1 VRASLFRHP
10 QVYPTP
16 PGDKLSAPVGETDHV
31 ARTFGVEEEL
41 MLVDPV
47 SGTPASA
54 GDTVHDAAVQRLGAN
69 ADRLVEREFKMEQT
83 EIGSTPTDDVVAL
96 RDELLAVRRTVA
108 AAAGSTGVHVVA
120 IATNPFVVNPT
131 LTENERYARM
141 AEMYG
146 IIAAQQLTCGQHIHV
161 AIDSAE
167 EGVAALDRI
176 RGWLPL
182 LVALSANSPYWQ
194 GRDTGYASY
203 RSIAWGQWPTAGPT
217 ETFGTVEGYHR
228 AISDLQTTGAAMDDG
243 MIYFDARLSA
253 SYPTLEIRV
262 PDVSM
267 DVGDSALIAAL
278 ARALVDTASAE
289 WRHGHPAEPI
299 RIEVL
304 RGAAWRAARF
314 GLTGEL
320 HDHRSRTLV
329 PAWAMID
336 ALVQH
341 VLRALRAN
349 GDLDFVLA
357 GIDRLRGRG
366 TGADVQRAEFARRG
380 LLMDVVQLA
389 AQRTLE

>member
-1 VRASLFRHP
+1 M
-10 QVYPTP
+10 T
-16 PGDKLSAPVGETDHV
+16 
-31 ARTFGVEEEL
+31 RTVGVEEEL

-47 SGTPASA
+47 LGTPLSA
-54 GDTVHDAAVQRLGAN
+54 GDSVHDAAVQWLGAD
-69 ADRLVEREFKMEQT
+69 ADHLVEREFKMEQT
-83 EIGSTPTDDVVAL
+83 EIGSTPTTDVVAL
-96 RDELLAVRRTVA
+96 CDELRTVRRTVA

-120 IATNPFVVNPT
+120 VATSPFEVNPT

-141 AEMYG
+141 ADMFG

-161 AIDSAE
+161 AIESAE
-167 EGVAALDRI
+167 EGVAVLDRI

-194 GRDTGYASY
+194 GKDTGYASY

-217 ETFGTVEGYHR
+217 ETFGSVEGYQR
-228 AISDLQTTGAAMDDG
+228 AINDLLATGAAMDDG

-262 PDVSM
+262 PDVCM
-267 DVGDSALIAAL
+267 DVRDSTLIAAL
-278 ARALVDTASAE
+278 ARALVDTASAQ
-289 WRHGHPAEPI
+289 WRHGHPVDPI

-314 GLTGEL
+314 GLCGDL
-320 HDHRSRTLV
+320 LDHRTRELV

-341 VLRALRAN
+341 VLHALRVN

-357 GIDRLRGRG
+357 GIDGLRGRG

>member
-1 VRASLFRHP
+1 M
-10 QVYPTP
+10 
-16 PGDKLSAPVGETDHV
+16 
-31 ARTFGVEEEL
+31 ARTVGVEEEL

-54 GDTVHDAAVQRLGAN
+54 GDVVHEAAVEALGAA
-69 ADRLVEREFKMEQT
+69 ADHLVEREFKMEQT
-83 EIGSTPTDDVVAL
+83 EIGSTPTIDVAAL
-96 RDELLAVRRTVA
+96 GTELLAVRRTVA

-120 IATNPFVVNPT
+120 VATNPFTVNPT
-131 LTENERYARM
+131 LTKNERYARM
-141 AEMYG
+141 AEMFG

-161 AIDSAE
+161 AIESPE
-167 EGVAALDRI
+167 EGVAVLDRI

-182 LVALSANSPYWQ
+182 LVAMSANSPYWQ
-194 GRDTGYASY
+194 GQDTGYASY

-217 ETFGTVEGYHR
+217 ESFGTVEGYHR
-228 AISDLQTTGAAMDDG
+228 AISDLLATGAAMDDG

-262 PDVSM
+262 PDVCM
-267 DVGDSALIAAL
+267 DVRDSTLIAAL
-278 ARALVDTASAE
+278 ARALVDTAATQ
-289 WRHGHPAEPI
+289 WRHGHPVDPI

-314 GLTGEL
+314 GLQGDL
-320 HDHRSRTLV
+320 LDHRSRELV

-341 VLRALRAN
+341 VLHALRAN

-357 GIDRLRGRG
+357 GIEDLRRRG
-366 TGADVQRAEFARRG
+366 TGAQVQRTEFARRG